1 VNAEPRIDDES
12 ESNSL
17 EFTMK
22 LRYMGQ
28 SRIAMR
34 GSFTGEIYRF
44 SPEQPVLAVNIS
56 DAKGL
61 LACNLFTVA

>member
-1 VNAEPRIDDES
+1 
-12 ESNSL
+12 
-17 EFTMK
+17 MK